1 MDSLT
6 QIILGAAVGEITL
19 GKKIGNRALIWGGIG
34 GTIPDLDVLANG
46 FMDSIDALAF
56 HRSISHSLFFSVV
69 GGAFFAWIVHNLY
82 QHNWHKSWPYKI
94 LVALINAAIIV
105 GLTYGINVLFKSDE
119 GIRWWLLVITGI
131 AGLFLIW
138 RLYKFYVR
146 KDLETVS
153 VTFKEWYWLFFLA
166 LATHWI
172 LDCFTAYGT
181 QIFQPFSDY
190 RVAFNN
196 IAVVDPIYTLPF
208 LICVIIVATLKRNT
222 QKRKVY
228 NLLGI
233 GLSSA
238 YMLLTLINKVTVD
251 NIFDKA
257 LSHRQLEV
265 SRCQCSPTIL
275 NNILWS
281 CVAEAPDQ
289 FYVGQYSLFDTDPN
303 FHLLNEIPKQD
314 SIHTHLA
321 SQEDYKTLLWF
332 SKNYLAAFPTDSV
345 IYLSDL
351 RFGGMSDTI
360 RGPKD
365 LVFNFK
371 VKEEGGK
378 FVFTET
384 REPPEG
390 DIGQL
395 LKDFYTRIKG
405 Y

>member
-19 GKKIGNRALIWGGIG
+19 GRKIGNRALIWGGIG

-82 QHNWHKSWPYKI
+82 QRNWYRSWPYKI
-94 LVALINAAIIV
+94 LVALINVAIVVSLI
-105 GLTYGINVLFKSDE
+105 YGINILFAPDE
-119 GIRWWLLVITGI
+119 GTRWWLWVITGA
-131 AGLFLIW
+131 AGCYLIW
-138 RLYKFYVR
+138 RLYTYYIR
-146 KDLETVS
+146 KDLETVQVS
-153 VTFKEWYWLFFLA
+153 FKEWYWLFFLA

-222 QKRKVY
+222 PKRKFY

-233 GLSSA
+233 GISSA
-238 YMLLTLINKVTVD
+238 YMLLTIVNKFHVD
-251 NIFDKA
+251 QVFDKA
-257 LSHRQLEV
+257 LAHRELQV

-281 CVAEAPDQ
+281 CTAEGNDN
-289 FYVGQYSLFDTDPN
+289 FYVGRYSLFDSNPN
-303 FHLLNEIPKQD
+303 FHYLNVIPKQD
-314 SIHTHLA
+314 SIHAML
-321 SQEDYKTLLWF
+321 SPEEDYQTLLWF
-332 SKNYLAAFPTDSV
+332 SKNYLVAFPTDSV

-351 RFGGMSDTI
+351 RFGGMTDTI
-360 RGPKD
+360 QGPKD
-365 LVFNFK
+365 LIFNFK
-371 VKEEGGK
+371 AKEEQSK
-378 FVFTET
+378 FVFTEA
-384 REPPEG
+384 RETPKGSFGE
-390 DIGQL
+390 L
-395 LKDFYTRIKG
+395 LKSFYIRILG